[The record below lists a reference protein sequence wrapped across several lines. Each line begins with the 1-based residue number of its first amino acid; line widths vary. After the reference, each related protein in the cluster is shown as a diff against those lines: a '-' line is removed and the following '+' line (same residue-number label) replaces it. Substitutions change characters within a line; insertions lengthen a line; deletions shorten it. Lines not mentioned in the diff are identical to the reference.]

1 LAISFDEKAGAQSPL
16 PADAFVPP
24 LTVIRKIE
32 AFAFY
37 LLDNSI
43 VTRK

>member
-1 LAISFDEKAGAQSPL
+1 VISFDEKAGAQSPL

-24 LTVIRKIE
+24 LTVIHEMK
-32 AFAFY
+32 AFASY
-37 LLDNSI
+37 PLDNSI